1 MILDTLDNA
10 TRYFALGER
19 IATAL
24 KYLRDNDCTKLPV
37 GKISIQGEQI
47 YALVQDNTTKTRD
60 QGVWEAHR
68 KYIDVQFVQSGRET
82 ILWAPLASMRE
93 ETLAYDEKKDVALWK
108 LVPDVTPVHLS
119 AGHFV
124 ILFPAD
130 AHAPTVVWDTPTE
143 VFKVV
148 VKVKVA

>member
-1 MILDTLDNA
+1 MIHDTLQNSA
-10 TRYFALGER
+10 RYEVLSPRFARAFAYLRGVDGTQALGRHE
-19 IATAL
+19 L
-24 KYLRDNDCTKLPV
+24 DGDNV
-37 GKISIQGEQI
+37 F
-47 YALVQDNTTKTRD
+47 ALVQKYSTKP
-60 QGVWEAHR
+60 VEAALFEAHR

-82 ILWAPLASMRE
+82 ILWAPLATMRE

-124 ILFPAD
+124 ILFPED
-130 AHAPTVVWDTPTE
+130 AHAPTVVWETPTE

>member
-1 MILDTLDNA
+1 MIHDTLQNSA
-10 TRYFALGER
+10 RYEVLSPRFARAFAYLRGVDGTQALGRHE
-19 IATAL
+19 L
-24 KYLRDNDCTKLPV
+24 DGDNV
-37 GKISIQGEQI
+37 F
-47 YALVQDNTTKTRD
+47 ALVQKYSTKPVE
-60 QGVWEAHR
+60 GALFEAHR

-82 ILWAPLASMRE
+82 ILWAPLATMRE
-93 ETLAYDEKKDVALWK
+93 ETMAYDEKKDVALWK

-124 ILFPAD
+124 ILFPED
-130 AHAPTVVWDTPTE
+130 AHAPTVVWETPTE

>member
-1 MILDTLDNA
+1 MVLLTPA
-10 TRYFALGER
+10 GKVALFGSGPVR
-19 IATAL
+19 VL
-24 KYLRDNDCTKLPV
+24 LPPDETV
-37 GKISIQGEQI
+37 RP
-47 YALVQDNTTKTRD
+47 KTRGSKGGSKRKAAAD
-60 QGVWEAHR
+60 PALDPAEAALFEAHR

-93 ETLAYDEKKDVALWK
+93 ETMAYDEKKDVALWK

-124 ILFPAD
+124 ILFPED
-130 AHAPTVVWDTPTE
+130 AHAPTVVWETPTE

-148 VKVKVA
+148 VKVKMA